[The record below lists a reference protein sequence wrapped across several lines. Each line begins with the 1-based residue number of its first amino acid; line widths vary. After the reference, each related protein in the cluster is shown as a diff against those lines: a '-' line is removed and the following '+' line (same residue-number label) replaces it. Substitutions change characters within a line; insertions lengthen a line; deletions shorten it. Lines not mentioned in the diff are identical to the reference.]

1 MKITEGYMPYLG
13 YKTYYR
19 IAGECSGNK
28 KPLIL
33 LHGGPGSTHNYFE
46 VLDQLA
52 DEGRAIIS
60 YDQLGCGNSYVE
72 GHSELWCSE
81 TWMNELIELRKYLG
95 LDEIHLLGQS
105 WGGMLSIEYLCD
117 HKPEGIKSVILSSTH
132 PSAKLWAQEQH
143 RMIKFMSQEDQDAI
157 AKGMAYRKE
166 HNEHRWTCPYIPVDP
181 HDIGRTYDAD
191 VIRINSQSGK
201 GGIGFVLEQNYG
213 YNLPPKM
220 REALGYKVKSVSD
233 HSHKELSA
241 TEVLHIFEDTFLNR
255 RKPLNVIEAHFA
267 QVNGITA
274 TVTLDLNGQRKVVT
288 SVGNGRLDAVANAIQ
303 SATGMEFH
311 LENYSE
317 HSLDEGSTS
326 RAASYVGLTWG
337 DGTVTWGAGTDTDI
351 IVAGVKALVSAINN
365 K

>member
-46 VLDQLA
+46 VLDRLA

-72 GHSELWCSE
+72 GHSELWCSK

-95 LDEIHLLGQS
+95 LNELHLLGQS

-132 PSAKLWAQEQH
+132 PSSKLWAQEQH

-157 AKGMAYRKE
+157 AKAEATGKFDDPAYLAANERVMLLHAAGVPKDTDPECLRRPKKIGTDSYITAWGPNEYTPIGNLSNYEYRDKLKNIKE
-166 HNEHRWTCPYIPVDP
+166 PALIINGTNDLCTPLVAKTMYVSIPNSRWELFDDCRHACFVEDTDRYCRLLNEWM
-181 HDIGRTYDAD
+181 
-191 VIRINSQSGK
+191 
-201 GGIGFVLEQNYG
+201 EQN
-213 YNLPPKM
+213 
-220 REALGYKVKSVSD
+220 D
-233 HSHKELSA
+233 
-241 TEVLHIFEDTFLNR
+241 
-255 RKPLNVIEAHFA
+255 
-267 QVNGITA
+267 
-274 TVTLDLNGQRKVVT
+274 
-288 SVGNGRLDAVANAIQ
+288 
-303 SATGMEFH
+303 
-311 LENYSE
+311 
-317 HSLDEGSTS
+317 
-326 RAASYVGLTWG
+326 
-337 DGTVTWGAGTDTDI
+337 
-351 IVAGVKALVSAINN
+351 
-365 K
+365 

>member
-46 VLDQLA
+46 VLDRLA

-72 GHSELWCSE
+72 GHSELWCSK

-95 LDEIHLLGQS
+95 LNELHLLGQS

-132 PSAKLWAQEQH
+132 PSSKLWAQEQH

-157 AKGMAYRKE
+157 SKAEATGNFDDPAYLAANERFMLLHAAGVPKDTDPECLRRPKKVGTDSYITAWGPNEYTPIGNLSNYEYRDKLKNIKEPALIINGANDLCTPLVAKTMYDSIPNSRWELFDDCRHVCFVEDTDRYCKLL
-166 HNEHRWTCPYIPVDP
+166 NEWM
-181 HDIGRTYDAD
+181 
-191 VIRINSQSGK
+191 
-201 GGIGFVLEQNYG
+201 EQN
-213 YNLPPKM
+213 
-220 REALGYKVKSVSD
+220 D
-233 HSHKELSA
+233 
-241 TEVLHIFEDTFLNR
+241 
-255 RKPLNVIEAHFA
+255 
-267 QVNGITA
+267 
-274 TVTLDLNGQRKVVT
+274 
-288 SVGNGRLDAVANAIQ
+288 
-303 SATGMEFH
+303 
-311 LENYSE
+311 
-317 HSLDEGSTS
+317 
-326 RAASYVGLTWG
+326 
-337 DGTVTWGAGTDTDI
+337 
-351 IVAGVKALVSAINN
+351 
-365 K
+365 

>member
-46 VLDQLA
+46 VLDRLA

-72 GHSELWCSE
+72 GHSELWCSK

-95 LDEIHLLGQS
+95 LNELHLLGQS

-132 PSAKLWAQEQH
+132 PSSKLWAHEQH

-157 AKGMAYRKE
+157 AKAEATGNFDDPAYLAA
-166 HNEHRWTCPYIPVDP
+166 NERFMLLHAAGVPKDTDPECLRRGYPLSVFEQAVHSLHAIGVQIITHVILFLPGESEADMLATIHYLNALPIDGIKLQLLHVLKHTDLADFYRQEPFYIPDMNSYFHLLGKCIASLRP
-181 HDIGRTYDAD
+181 DI
-191 VIRINSQSGK
+191 VIHRLTGDGPKSLLIAPLWTGNK
-201 GGIGFVLEQNYG
+201 RLVLNQMQRYLKEQNLWQG
-213 YNLPPKM
+213 
-220 REALGYKVKSVSD
+220 
-233 HSHKELSA
+233 KEY
-241 TEVLHIFEDTFLNR
+241 TTF
-255 RKPLNVIEAHFA
+255 
-267 QVNGITA
+267 
-274 TVTLDLNGQRKVVT
+274 
-288 SVGNGRLDAVANAIQ
+288 
-303 SATGMEFH
+303 
-311 LENYSE
+311 
-317 HSLDEGSTS
+317 
-326 RAASYVGLTWG
+326 
-337 DGTVTWGAGTDTDI
+337 
-351 IVAGVKALVSAINN
+351 
-365 K
+365 

>member
-95 LDEIHLLGQS
+95 LDELHLLGQS

-157 AKGMAYRKE
+157 AKAEATGNFDDPAYLAA
-166 HNEHRWTCPYIPVDP
+166 NERFMPPAYQKTPILNACAVQK
-181 HDIGRTYDAD
+181 R
-191 VIRINSQSGK
+191 
-201 GGIGFVLEQNYG
+201 LEQTLISPRGDQMNT
-213 YNLPPKM
+213 
-220 REALGYKVKSVSD
+220 RQSEI
-233 HSHKELSA
+233 SA
-241 TEVLHIFEDTFLNR
+241 TMS
-255 RKPLNVIEAHFA
+255 
-267 QVNGITA
+267 
-274 TVTLDLNGQRKVVT
+274 TVTN
-288 SVGNGRLDAVANAIQ
+288 
-303 SATGMEFH
+303 
-311 LENYSE
+311 
-317 HSLDEGSTS
+317 
-326 RAASYVGLTWG
+326 
-337 DGTVTWGAGTDTDI
+337 
-351 IVAGVKALVSAINN
+351 
-365 K
+365 

>member
-19 IAGECSGNK
+19 IAGECSDNK

-72 GHSELWCSE
+72 GHSELWCSK

-95 LDEIHLLGQS
+95 LNELHLLGQS

-132 PSAKLWAQEQH
+132 PSSKLWAHEQH

-157 AKGMAYRKE
+157 AKAEATG
-166 HNEHRWTCPYIPVDP
+166 NFDDP
-181 HDIGRTYDAD
+181 H
-191 VIRINSQSGK
+191 
-201 GGIGFVLEQNYG
+201 L
-213 YNLPPKM
+213 
-220 REALGYKVKSVSD
+220 
-233 HSHKELSA
+233 
-241 TEVLHIFEDTFLNR
+241 
-255 RKPLNVIEAHFA
+255 
-267 QVNGITA
+267 
-274 TVTLDLNGQRKVVT
+274 
-288 SVGNGRLDAVANAIQ
+288 
-303 SATGMEFH
+303 
-311 LENYSE
+311 
-317 HSLDEGSTS
+317 
-326 RAASYVGLTWG
+326 
-337 DGTVTWGAGTDTDI
+337 
-351 IVAGVKALVSAINN
+351 
-365 K
+365 